1 MSYKIYK
8 INPQTFERII
18 EIPNIFSL
26 NWQDD
31 ITLVF
36 TSFDITT
43 SYSDLNCGDW
53 IEVFSPDYND
63 TVFFGVVMNSYQEN
77 TNNFTYSGYDAGI
90 YLEKN
95 ETTCQFRDA
104 KIAQAIET
112 ACQKGELNAGVVPDI
127 DFTVNKIYFKTKLS
141 DILFDLY
148 NIAVDKGFDNSY
160 YFNCKNGKINLLR
173 YTGNNELRGYVA
185 NLYSVKSF
193 DNIKKFKRELSIKDL
208 KNSIEL
214 YTSNTPNKDNSKR
227 LYYKNNSESIE
238 KYGLLNVVEEID
250 ADTNLDFEKILTEK
264 LNKLNKVSE
273 SLEFEVLGDYKLQTG
288 VYTIIKNDDININGT
303 YKITS
308 SKHRITGTVE
318 SVTVTVDKYNID

>member
-104 KIAQAIET
+104 KIAQAINT
-112 ACQKGELNAGVVPDI
+112 IATKAQFLTGDIPDI

-173 YTGNNELRGYVA
+173 YIGNNELRGYVA

-227 LYYKNNSESIE
+227 LYYNSDKDSIK

-273 SLEFEVLGDYKLQTG
+273 SLKFEVLGDYKLQTG
-288 VYTIIKNDDININGT
+288 VVTFITNNDININGT

-308 SKHRITGTVE
+308 SKHCIVGTVE
-318 SVTVTVDKYNID
+318 SITVTVEKSDID